1 MTTSKSPIISRIILT
16 STLLGS
22 LLVLSAFLAIS
33 TGSSGSNL
41 LETFS
46 ILIGKED
53 PDSIAATIIWQIR
66 LPRVILAAAVGGTLA
81 LGGLVFQALLRNPL
95 AEPYILGISGGS
107 AIGAILAML
116 IGLSYFPGV
125 AIFSFGGSL
134 LVLGFITVIAGST
147 LGNTMLSRDSLLLGG
162 VMMNAFC
169 AAVIMFLISMTRS
182 FQVQHILYW
191 LMGDLSSLQKNQ
203 LLILFLVIP
212 CFAVIFIMA
221 RPMNLLLLGK
231 ETAAAMG
238 INVKKTVMLLLIIT
252 SLMVSIIVSLSG
264 LVGFVGLVIPHIF
277 RLILGPDHRLLVP
290 SCLLGGA
297 SYLIFCDLLARVIPS
312 SGAMP
317 VGIITALIG
326 APLFIILLLR
336 RST

>member
-1 MTTSKSPIISRIILT
+1 MSLGIKILLT
-16 STLLGS
+16 TLLLGA
-22 LLVLSAFLAIS
+22 LLAVSSILAIS
-33 TGSSGSNL
+33 AGSSGTQFR
-41 LETFS
+41 ETLAMLAGS
-46 ILIGKED
+46 GD
-53 PDSIAATIIWQIR
+53 THSVGATIIWQIR
-66 LPRVILAAAVGGTLA
+66 LPRVILAAFVGSTLA

-116 IGLSYFPGV
+116 LGLSYFPGV
-125 AIFSFGGSL
+125 ALFSFGGSL
-134 LVLGFITVIAGST
+134 LVLFFVTTLAGT
-147 LGNTMLSRDSLLLGG
+147 ALGNTMLSRDSLLLGG

-191 LMGDLSSLQKNQ
+191 LMGDLASMQKSQ
-203 LLILFLVIP
+203 LPVLLLVLP
-212 CFAVIFIMA
+212 CFAVIFILA
-221 RPMNLLLLGK
+221 RPMNLLLLGR

-238 INVKKTVMLLLIIT
+238 ISVKWTVLLLLIIT

-290 SCLLGGA
+290 ACILGGG
-297 SYLIFCDLLARVIPS
+297 SYLVLCDLLARILPS
-312 SGAMP
+312 SGEMP
-317 VGIITALIG
+317 VGIITALVG

-336 RST
+336 QRA

>member
-1 MTTSKSPIISRIILT
+1 MKMSISARIILI
-16 STLLGS
+16 TLLLS
-22 LLVLSAFLAIS
+22 MVLMMSSIIAIS
-33 TGSSGSNL
+33 VGSSGTHF
-41 LETFS
+41 LETLA
-46 ILIGKED
+46 ILVGNSD
-53 PDSIAATIIWQIR
+53 PDSVSSTIIWQIR
-66 LPRVILAAAVGGTLA
+66 LPRVILAAFVGGTLA

-125 AIFSFGGSL
+125 AVFSFTGSL
-134 LVLGFITVIAGST
+134 LVLAIVTTLAGT
-147 LGNTMLSRDSLLLGG
+147 TMGNTKLSRDSLLLGG

-191 LMGDLSSLQKNQ
+191 LMGDLAALQKGQ
-203 LLILFLVIP
+203 LSILFLVVP
-212 CFAVIFIMA
+212 CFVAIFILA
-221 RPMNLLLLGK
+221 RPMNLLLLGR

-238 INVKKTVMLLLIIT
+238 INVKKTVLLLLVVT

-277 RLILGPDHRLLVP
+277 RMVLGPDHRLLVP

-297 SYLIFCDLLARVIPS
+297 SYLIFCDLLARVLPS
-312 SGAMP
+312 SGELP

-326 APLFIILLLR
+326 APLFILLLLR
-336 RST
+336 HRT

>member
-1 MTTSKSPIISRIILT
+1 MNTPIGKKIVLTTF
-16 STLLGS
+16 LLGT
-22 LLVLSAFLAIS
+22 VLILISIIAIS
-33 TGSSGSNL
+33 AGSSGVHFW
-41 LETFS
+41 ETLA
-46 ILIGKED
+46 ILAGKTN
-53 PDSIAATIIWQIR
+53 PDSATATILYQIR
-66 LPRVILAAAVGGTLA
+66 LPRVLLAAFVGGSLA

-116 IGLSYFPGV
+116 LGLSYFPGV
-125 AIFSFGGSL
+125 TIFSFTGSL
-134 LVLGFITVIAGST
+134 LVLAFVTTLAGT
-147 LGNTMLSRDSLLLGG
+147 TMGNTMLSRDSLLLGG

-191 LMGDLSSLQKNQ
+191 LMGDLATMQKGQ
-203 LLILFLVIP
+203 LPILLLVLP
-212 CFAVIFIMA
+212 CFVIIFILA
-221 RPMNLLLLGK
+221 RPMNLLLLGR

-238 INVKKTVMLLLIIT
+238 INVKSIVMLLLVIT

-264 LVGFVGLVIPHIF
+264 LIGFVGLVIPHIF
-277 RLILGPDHRLLVP
+277 RLLLGPDHRLLVP

-297 SYLIFCDLLARVIPS
+297 SYLIVCDLLARVLPS
-312 SGAMP
+312 SGELP

-326 APLFIILLLR
+326 APLFIVLLLR
-336 RST
+336 SRT